1 MQTFETFDKKKRVT
15 DENIKIFRIARLYEK
30 DIVGNVCFSKLTEDF
45 ASAPIYQHLI
55 FELLFQKYQKLK
67 MASLDKDNK

>member
-1 MQTFETFDKKKRVT
+1 MQTFEIFDKKKRVT

-45 ASAPIYQHLI
+45 ASAPIHQHLI